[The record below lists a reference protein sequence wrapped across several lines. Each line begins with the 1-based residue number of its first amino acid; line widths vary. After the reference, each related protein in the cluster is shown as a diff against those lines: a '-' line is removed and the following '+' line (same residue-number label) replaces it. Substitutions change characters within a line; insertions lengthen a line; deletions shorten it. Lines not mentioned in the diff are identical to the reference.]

1 MAAAHLAEI
10 KAAGMLR
17 VLHEARTGPD

>member
-17 VLHEARTGPD
+17 VLHKARTGPD